1 MQLEIRPE
9 PTQAERAAIEAAL
22 RALEADG
29 GGRGAWW
36 AAGVAESLDGAGDG
50 DDGAGVRQAIARPR
64 STDGARRA

>member
-36 AAGVAESLDGAGDG
+36 AAGVAESLDGDGDG
-50 DDGAGVRQAIARPR
+50 DAGVRQAIARPR